1 MDETSL
7 RVLLFQLLDMAETAK
22 NRTEIIQQ
30 QLLNLHP
37 KAPSVNSSRNSPPS
51 KSQSQESLSDR
62 ESHSTSSLSS
72 KLAKSHSEASGSSSV
87 DGSPSKKK
95 SSRDKSDRDRSD
107 RRDRSK
113 SDKGRD
119 RHESK
124 EKESRHRHRD
134 KVRHAENSKEKDK
147 SREREK
153 SRERN
158 REPSIKSKTSGGGE
172 WKDYNEAKCVSPG
185 KRTYRKDTA
194 NDSEDDDVEM
204 NHDVKPKPLKR
215 LPSPTLDIG
224 MKSIKQET
232 GSPWESDSH
241 NAHSHQQA
249 KKSPSS
255 SSSQVSES
263 SAGGNS
269 PLKRKLKEHSEKQ
282 RSKDKEPKSERQS
295 KEKEKPIISDP
306 RLRRRMEKE
315 KALLAVSQESGDTGD
330 EPIKPSE
337 WKDYRARQQAVLR
350 RSYRKHT
357 GIDMKDDGSQESHD
371 VVTVCNVKTEGN
383 GGDVDLRFEPPF
395 DVDLRTETDGSGP
408 EPPAKKSR
416 PGSHSTFVEYYAF
429 LNTLKFYSTIRRKLL
444 IFITIYDTR
453 QDCTQ
458 CSSLIFIKRVRVR
471 VKFDNFE
478 SSQENDKYNLK
489 TDTQELWWLIVGH
502 LCQPVISIITLSESS
517 NHGSKNRYLPNF
529 CVSTQSS

>member
-1 MDETSL
+1 
-7 RVLLFQLLDMAETAK
+7 MAETAK

-30 QLLNLHP
+30 QLSILHP
-37 KAPSVNSSRNSPPS
+37 KAPSGNASRNSPPS
-51 KSQSQESLSDR
+51 KSQESSSDR
-62 ESHSTSSLSS
+62 ESHSSSST

-95 SSRDKSDRDRSD
+95 SSREKSDRDRSD

-113 SDKGRD
+113 SDKSRD
-119 RHESK
+119 RHDSK

-134 KVRHAENSKEKDK
+134 KVRHADSSKEKDK

-158 REPSIKSKTSGGGE
+158 REPSVKCKTSGGE
-172 WKDYNEAKCVSPG
+172 WKDYNEAKSVSPG
-185 KRTYRKDTA
+185 KRTYRKDTV

-224 MKSIKQET
+224 IKSIKQET
-232 GSPWESDSH
+232 TTPWESDSH
-241 NAHSHQQA
+241 NTHAHQQA

-255 SSSQVSES
+255 SSQVSES
-263 SAGGNS
+263 STGGNS
-269 PLKRKLKEHSEKQ
+269 PLKRKMHKEKQSEKE
-282 RSKDKEPKSERQS
+282 RSKDKDIKSERQS

-315 KALLAVSQESGDTGD
+315 KALQAIQESGDTGD

-357 GIDMKDDGSQESHD
+357 GIDVKDESQESHD
-371 VVTVCNVKTEGN
+371 VVTVCNAKSEGN
-383 GGDVDLRFEPPF
+383 SSDVDLRFEPPF

-429 LNTLKFYSTIRRKLL
+429 LNTFKYYSTIRRKVF
-444 IFITIYDTR
+444 IFITIYDIR

-458 CSSLIFIKRVRVR
+458 CSSLIFINRVRVN
-471 VKFDNFE
+471 FDIFK

-489 TDTQELWWLIVGH
+489 TETQELWWLMVGN
-502 LCQPVISIITLSESS
+502 LCQPVIPIITLPESS
-517 NHGSKNRYLPNF
+517 NLGSKNRYLPNF